1 MVIASLA
8 EDRISGDEFLD
19 LIRSADQSEVN
30 RVSKKIIERM
40 TFYLISV
47 KGADPDTAKDCAHQ
61 AFENVYS
68 KVINE
73 SLGEVKDIFG
83 YLINSAKN
91 EYLMVL
97 RNDKVEV
104 PNEYSY
110 FSRVVGKTD
119 DDVVDSIYSAEREK
133 LLKYCIEQLKK
144 KKRKFFISVLKLI
157 NEHDRDAAEK
167 LKMSYGSFRTKK
179 SRVVD
184 ALRECVKRAEKEKT

>member
-8 EDRISGDEFLD
+8 EDRISGEEFLE
-19 LIRSADQSEVN
+19 LIRSADRSEVN
-30 RVSKKIIERM
+30 RVSMKIIERM

-47 KGADPDTAKDCAHQ
+47 KGAEPETAKDCAHQ
-61 AFENVYS
+61 AFENIYS
-68 KVINE
+68 KAVNE
-73 SLGEVKDIFG
+73 SLADVNDIFG

-97 RNDKVEV
+97 RKDKVEV
-104 PNEYSY
+104 PNEFSY

-119 DDVVDSIYSAEREK
+119 ADVVDSIYSAEKEK
-133 LLKYCIEQLKK
+133 LPKYCIQQLEK

-167 LKMSYGSFRTKK
+167 MNMTYGSYRTRK
-179 SRVVD
+179 SRVIEL
-184 ALRECVKRAEKEKT
+184 LRECVKRAAGPG